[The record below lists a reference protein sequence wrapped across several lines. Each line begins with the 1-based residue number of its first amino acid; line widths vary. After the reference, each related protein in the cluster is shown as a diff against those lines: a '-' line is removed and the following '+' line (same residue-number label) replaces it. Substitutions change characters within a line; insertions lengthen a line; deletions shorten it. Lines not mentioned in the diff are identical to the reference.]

1 MATCK
6 DATQRCEKTGTS
18 RSIQQMDTWIKTDS
32 ARCHACHNSIVG
44 QRVRIAP
51 PAAFT
56 ASNGEY
62 LIDMPLRRARPHH
75 AHARTHLP
83 DRKAD
88 HKRDGGVA
96 SGSAQSGRDRS
107 GDGADAR
114 DEAGGTVWSADA
126 REDLGWAD

>member
-1 MATCK
+1 
-6 DATQRCEKTGTS
+6 
-18 RSIQQMDTWIKTDS
+18 
-32 ARCHACHNSIVG
+32 VG

-62 LIDMPLRRARPHH
+62 LINMPLRRALPHH
-75 AHARTHLP
+75 THAQTQHIHVP

-88 HKRDGGVA
+88 HKRDGRVA

-107 GDGADAR
+107 GDGADAH